1 MRAIN
6 GGGGTFSN
14 ASSARTISGIPT
26 DIPAPKVTALDPYS
40 LHVEILP
47 PRKPNGIITR
57 YELYQD
63 KSLTPVINETT
74 LSNYTAVGFTV
85 YSLHTFWV
93 KACTIKGCNRGM
105 VAEAYT
111 GELPPN
117 GIIQLSA
124 SVVSATEVQARW
136 TAVAQPN
143 GNLFYH
149 LMINGSFLVP
159 GSTKFETEIRIENY
173 LGQPDKDITYNGLLP
188 DNNYV
193 FWVNASNTVGY
204 ILSNNISGRTPE
216 SGKFP
221 LYEPSCFWALFL
233 TIFVFVIAAAPQ
245 GIVAPIVTVLSSSV
259 VNVTWQKPYL
269 PNGQLLGYKLYQ
281 KTESDDNETIVYSGY
296 LLTRLVT
303 GLEPFTTYHYRI
315 SARTLQG
322 TGFGNLTSI
331 ITHEAG

>member
-117 GIIQLSA
+117 GAIQLRA

-204 ILSNNISGRTPE
+204 ILSNNISGKTPE

-221 LYEPSCFWALFL
+221 LCMNLL
-233 TIFVFVIAAAPQ
+233 VF
-245 GIVAPIVTVLSSSV
+245 G
-259 VNVTWQKPYL
+259 PY
-269 PNGQLLGYKLYQ
+269 
-281 KTESDDNETIVYSGY
+281 
-296 LLTRLVT
+296 
-303 GLEPFTTYHYRI
+303 F
-315 SARTLQG
+315 
-322 TGFGNLTSI
+322 
-331 ITHEAG
+331 